1 VALGVLFLSGAILLL
16 VAPALSAGPSLEN
29 GSAPRPSNSSVG
41 VPGAVSCAVLD
52 SNGARVTQVSAMSF
66 GDPGY
71 WLQFRST
78 GSLAT
83 KVRFDVKPLFEGSPA
98 MGQAQRFAT
107 DFSDVV
113 TTPFG
118 VPD

>member
-1 VALGVLFLSGAILLL
+1 
-16 VAPALSAGPSLEN
+16 
-29 GSAPRPSNSSVG
+29 
-41 VPGAVSCAVLD
+41 
-52 SNGARVTQVSAMSF
+52 MSF

-118 VPD
+118 VPDWGGNATSGSWALVVSDNLGRRAICPFEVVP